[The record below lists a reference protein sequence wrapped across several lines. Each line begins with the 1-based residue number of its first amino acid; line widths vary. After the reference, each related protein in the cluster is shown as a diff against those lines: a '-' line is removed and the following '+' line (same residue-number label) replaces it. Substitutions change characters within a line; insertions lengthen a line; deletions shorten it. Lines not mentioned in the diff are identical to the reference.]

1 MVWQKI
7 KAEYISGGT
16 SYRKLAEKYGVPRTT
31 LERKAKEEKWTELR
45 RQAECKTE
53 AKLLDAISDDAA
65 ETAVTINDVAN
76 KLLDKIYEMLNGDVY
91 NSQNIKNLTSA
102 LKDLKEIKGI
112 KSDADKRE
120 QEARIAKLRKEAE
133 KDDDSGVSEI
143 EEGNL
148 HLYRERRRD
157 SAYKKRVGGYP

>member
-143 EEGNL
+143 EVVFKAGEESWN
-148 HLYRERRRD
+148 E
-157 SAYKKRVGGYP
+157 